1 MPEPINPYM
10 VEFPES
16 IRIEVSRLGIQHN
29 SRLVEALDYDLN
41 QYPQLRGLIDTIPL
55 IDKSALEIAKTFDQE
70 DIDLILG
77 MREIWVFMRWSDFSA
92 WEECSREDIKWVILG
107 KKLTKIK
114 ELFWDDAIFEEQKTI
129 PFAGFLE
136 ILEISDEWIS
146 RIENLSQVWMV
157 LTFEDFSLIEE
168 LSKYHYSLLLKLFTE
183 KIVQNKTDSYNT
195 FISLSKYK
203 EMRIVDIICLLWIQD
218 ANSFSV
224 IFWWMYALLDDFPD
238 FRLFFSIKDSK
249 SFFSS
254 FKDYLDKEFPIKNI
268 EPWGISPLIQRLFRI
283 WDDRENVRQQSS
295 NCFLVAWLYS
305 LLRNP
310 YFLSYLWENLTLS
323 ERNWFRS
330 KWNYSFDDRSTYT
343 IDSHDIRSDQRV
355 PRVMWYDSQD
365 LLDFG
370 LWIKAEYDKKSSFYG
385 ISLPNWFWEILRRYF
400 TKDWKPKKS
409 FISKVSKEIE
419 VSSGI
424 FYTLWMEKERRSQ
437 SIWAIHWPIGYR
449 ILEASY
455 NFHHRDRLWKKV
467 IILWGLGRWAKELS
481 NNWGK
486 TIDVFQTFLPE
497 TDWKIYNSS
506 LWEIWKVQLQHAL
519 RLLQTWQSIICMSID
534 TKENESPYFEIEWFK
549 MAINHAYSV
558 KSFDKSTWE
567 IEIVNPWDSSQ
578 SKLFTIDTFLEIFDE
593 TIIALKK

>member
-1 MPEPINPYM
+1 M

-92 WEECSREDIKWVILG
+92 WKECSREDIKWVISG
-107 KKLTKIK
+107 KNLKKIK
-114 ELFWDDAIFEEQKTI
+114 ELFWDDAIFEDQKTI
-129 PFAGFLE
+129 PFAGFLGL
-136 ILEISDEWIS
+136 IDISDEWVS
-146 RIENLSQVWMV
+146 RIENLSEAWMV
-157 LTFEDFSLIEE
+157 LTFEDFSVIEE
-168 LSKYHYSLLLKLFTE
+168 LSKYHYCLLLKLFTE
-183 KIVQNKTDSYNT
+183 KIVQNKIDTYNT
-195 FISLSKYK
+195 FISLDKFYQ
-203 EMRIVDIICLLWIQD
+203 MRIVDVVCLLAIPD
-218 ANSFSV
+218 AISFSV

-238 FRLFFSIKDSK
+238 FRLFFNIKDSK

-254 FKDYLDKEFPIKNI
+254 FKDYLDKEFPIKNT

-323 ERNWFRS
+323 EGNWFRS

-486 TIDVFQTFLPE
+486 TIDVFQTFL
-497 TDWKIYNSS
+497 
-506 LWEIWKVQLQHAL
+506 A
-519 RLLQTWQSIICMSID
+519 
-534 TKENESPYFEIEWFK
+534 
-549 MAINHAYSV
+549 
-558 KSFDKSTWE
+558 
-567 IEIVNPWDSSQ
+567 
-578 SKLFTIDTFLEIFDE
+578 
-593 TIIALKK
+593 